1 MVVRMATGADWQ
13 IANKL
18 AYKFC
23 SEAYGQWT
31 DKIVITDLVESLIF
45 EDDKVMFLYE
55 DKGFLAGILNRFIL
69 GNKTMAVEL
78 GWYVDPDVR
87 GKKIGKDLLREF
99 EKWAKF
105 KNADL
110 ITMVSI
116 DNDVGNFYEK
126 NGYKL
131 YERTYMKEL

>member
-1 MVVRMATGADWQ
+1 MVRIATGSDWQ

-18 AYKFC
+18 AMKFC
-23 SEAYGQWT
+23 SEAYGKWVDQT
-31 DKIVITDLVESLIF
+31 IVTDLVESLIF
-45 EDDKVMFLYE
+45 DEDKVMFLYKE
-55 DKGFLAGILNRFIL
+55 DGFLAGILNRFIL
-69 GNKTMAVEL
+69 GNKIMAVEL
-78 GWYVDPDVR
+78 GWYVNPDSR
-87 GKKIGKDLLREF
+87 GKKIGKDLINAF
-99 EKWAKF
+99 EDWAKE

-116 DNDVGNFYEK
+116 DNDVGNYYEK

>member
-1 MVVRMATGADWQ
+1 MTVRMATGSDWQ

-23 SEAYGQWT
+23 TEAYGKWT
-31 DKIVITDLVESLIF
+31 DKAVVTDLVESLIF
-45 EDDKVMFLYE
+45 DDDKVMFLYE
-55 DKGFLAGILNRFIL
+55 EKGFLAGVLNRFIL
-69 GNKTMAVEL
+69 GGQTMAVEL
-78 GWYVDPDVR
+78 GWYVLPEYRKSGV
-87 GKKIGKDLLREF
+87 GKDLIGAF
-99 EKWAKF
+99 EAWALSRGC
-105 KNADL
+105 DL

-116 DNDVGNFYEK
+116 DNDVGAYYEK